1 VVANRELA
9 EALFE
14 LAESHPPGEERLALL
29 RAAYAVFDHPH
40 ELGRRRRV
48 PEAIP
53 LEALPVVTM
62 LRSCH
67 TVDALAAAVQ
77 RLAGP
82 HPQRAANTRRS
93 FLSQAEVHAV
103 LAATDGLD
111 VHQLRGAVHFHTRA
125 SDGATSLEEMA
136 RACLRRG
143 ASWAVV
149 ADHTRGL
156 ACVNGL
162 DAEGVRLQRAVID
175 AWNRSHD
182 DELRLL
188 QGLEVEILED
198 GSLDL
203 PRAARAD
210 VLVVAAIH
218 TGLAERRD
226 QTARLLRALDEPQV
240 WALAHPRG
248 RMFARR
254 SGIRANWEVV
264 FGAAAAGGVLVEI
277 NGFPRRQDPDPGL
290 IRLAWECG
298 CRFLLGSDAHHPR
311 HLAFDATALALA
323 ASAGIPRAAIA
334 SFDPL
339 DAVLPPWLA
348 APEPPQ
354 KQRGLPGR
362 GARIR

>member
-14 LAESHPPGEERLALL
+14 LAESHPPGKERLALL

-40 ELGRRRRV
+40 ELGRRRHL

-53 LEALPVVTM
+53 LEVLSVVTM
-62 LRSCH
+62 LRSCR

-82 HPQRAANTRRS
+82 YPQRAAHTRRG

-103 LAATDGLD
+103 LAAASGLEAR
-111 VHQLRGAVHFHTRA
+111 QLRGAFHFHTRA
-125 SDGATSLEEMA
+125 SDGAASLEEMA

-143 ASWAVV
+143 TSWAVV

-162 DAEGVRLQRAVID
+162 DGEGVGLQRAVID
-175 AWNRSHD
+175 AWNRWHA
-182 DELRLL
+182 DELHVL

-203 PRAARAD
+203 PRSARGD
-210 VLVVAAIH
+210 VLVVAAVH
-218 TGLAERRD
+218 TELAERRD
-226 QTARLLRALDEPQV
+226 QTGRLLRALEEPRV
-240 WALAHPRG
+240 WAFAHPRG
-248 RMFARR
+248 RLFARR

-264 FGAAAAGGVLVEI
+264 FGAAAAASVLVEI

-311 HLAFDATALALA
+311 HLVFDATALALA
-323 ASAGIPRAAIA
+323 ASAGVPRAAIA

-339 DAVLPPWLA
+339 DSVLPAWFS
-348 APEPPQ
+348 APEPPR
-354 KQRGLPGR
+354 KQRGLPDR
-362 GARIR
+362 GARVR

>member
-1 VVANRELA
+1 VVSNRELA

-40 ELGRRRRV
+40 ELGGRQRL
-48 PEAIP
+48 PDAIP
-53 LEALPVVTM
+53 LETLPVVAM
-62 LRSCH
+62 LRGSRG
-67 TVDALAAAVQ
+67 VDALAAVVQ
-77 RLAGP
+77 RLAGG
-82 HPQRAANTRRS
+82 HPSGGGHTRRD
-93 FLSQAEVHAV
+93 FLSQAEVHAM
-103 LAATDGLD
+103 LDAADELD
-111 VHQLRGAVHFHTRA
+111 VRQLRGAFHFHTRA
-125 SDGATSLEEMA
+125 SDGAASLDEMA

-162 DAEGVRLQRAVID
+162 DGEGVALQRAQVD
-175 AWNRSHD
+175 AWNRRRS

-203 PRAARAD
+203 PRSARAEI
-210 VLVVAAIH
+210 LVVAAVH
-218 TGLAERRD
+218 TSLAERRD
-226 QTARLLRALDEPQV
+226 QTGRLLRALEEPLV

-248 RMFARR
+248 RLFARR
-254 SGIRANWEVV
+254 GGVRANWEVV
-264 FGAAAAGGVLVEI
+264 FGAAAAASVLIEI

-290 IRLAWECG
+290 IRMAWECG

-323 ASAGIPRAAIA
+323 ATAGLPRAAIA

-339 DAVLPPWLA
+339 DAVLPAWLA
-348 APEPPQ
+348 PPEPAR
-354 KQRGLPGR
+354 KQRGLPDR
-362 GARIR
+362 GARLR

>member
-1 VVANRELA
+1 MVSNRELA
-9 EALFE
+9 EALFN

-40 ELGRRRRV
+40 ELGRRRHL
-48 PEAIP
+48 PDAIP
-53 LEALPVVTM
+53 LEALPVVAM
-62 LRSCH
+62 LRSCRS
-67 TVDALAAAVQ
+67 VDALAAAVE

-82 HPQRAANTRRS
+82 HPARAGHTRRD
-93 FLSQAEVHAV
+93 FLSQAEVDAV
-103 LAATDGLD
+103 LATADGLEAR
-111 VHQLRGAVHFHTRA
+111 QLRGAFHFHTRA
-125 SDGATSLEEMA
+125 SDGAAGLEEMA
-136 RACLRRG
+136 RGCLRRG

-162 DAEGVRLQRAVID
+162 DGEGVALQRVLID
-175 AWNRSHD
+175 AWNRRRG

-203 PRAARAD
+203 PRPARGA
-210 VLVVAAIH
+210 VLAVAAVH

-226 QTARLLRALDEPQV
+226 QTGRLQRALEEPQV

-248 RMFARR
+248 RLFARR
-254 SGIRANWEVV
+254 GGIRANWEVV
-264 FGAAAAGGVLVEI
+264 FGAAAAASVLVEI

-323 ASAGIPRAAIA
+323 AAAGIPRAAIA
-334 SFDPL
+334 NFDRL
-339 DAVLPPWLA
+339 DAALPAWLA
-348 APEPPQ
+348 LPEPAG
-354 KQRGLPGR
+354 KQRGLPDR
-362 GARIR
+362 GARVW

>member
-1 VVANRELA
+1 MVSNRELA

-14 LAESHPPGEERLALL
+14 LAESHPPGDERLALL

-40 ELGRRRRV
+40 ELGRRQRL
-48 PEAIP
+48 PDAIP
-53 LEALPVVTM
+53 LEALPVVAL
-62 LRSCH
+62 LRSSRG
-67 TVDALAAAVQ
+67 VDALAAAVQ

-82 HPQRAANTRRS
+82 QPPKGGHTRRD
-93 FLSQAEVHAV
+93 FLSQAEVDET
-103 LAATDGLD
+103 LAAAPGLE
-111 VHQLRGAVHFHTRA
+111 VRQLRGAFHFHTRA
-125 SDGATSLEEMA
+125 SDGAASLEQMA

-143 ASWAVV
+143 YSWAVV

-162 DAEGVRLQRAVID
+162 DGEGVALQRVLIE
-175 AWNRSHD
+175 AWNRRRA

-203 PRAARAD
+203 PRSARGE
-210 VLVVAAIH
+210 VLVVAAVH
-218 TGLAERRD
+218 TSLAERRD
-226 QTARLLRALDEPQV
+226 QTGRLLRALEEPQV

-248 RMFARR
+248 RLFARR
-254 SGIRANWEVV
+254 AGIRANWEVV
-264 FGAAAAGGVLVEI
+264 FGAAASAGVLVEI

-323 ASAGIPRAAIA
+323 AAAGLPRTAIA

-339 DAVLPPWLA
+339 DAILPPWLA
-348 APEPPQ
+348 PPEPAR
-354 KQRGLPGR
+354 KQRGLPDR
-362 GARIR
+362 GARLR